1 MCGTIEIRDVV
12 LDAVKYPAEDWMKVI
27 ILGFLTLLSFIG
39 ILTEINIFTLLFL
52 TILPLPLGYL
62 FKIIKSSFKGSDD
75 LPDFNNWRSMYT
87 DGLRLILVLLIYS
100 IPLVGVFLFFNYTVL
115 FNLNIPGFSLYLLW
129 SWLLGSF
136 IQVIIFLLIG
146 LVEYIAIA
154 NMALYEGEIRAAFR
168 FREIIQRISMIG
180 WKEYLIYYA
189 IIWIL
194 GILTALISLLSLSI
208 MIGFVIIPLLIAPYF
223 VILNTRFLALVFAS
237 SEL

>member
-100 IPLVGVFLFFNYTVL
+100 IPLVAVFLFFNYTVL

-189 IIWIL
+189 LIWIL